1 MPVQLAALQDNHR
14 DLLIVNGFY
23 QDKAAKFL
31 FDSGS
36 SCDIVTLRFLRQ
48 NGISLSSL
56 RPTSRVL
63 VLPNG
68 NRQPLQSLSRQRI
81 RLTNYCDT
89 QDFLVADLETT
100 AFDVVLG
107 NPWLAKLNPLI
118 DFSERRL
125 RFSWRGKDIELSS
138 SRAAIES
145 TLLSAAQVRRA
156 VKQRLPV
163 FLVTLQVDDPPSHR
177 EAVDAPSH
185 CPAVDCLPS
194 HRAAPPAVDA
204 PSHCGGSGLSSLVTA
219 QAGDDL
225 PRADLATA
233 ACRLSK
239 SGASAFAAQIEKTLQ
254 DFQDV
259 FPGDLPSGL
268 PPQRAI
274 DHRIELEPG
283 SLPVGRP
290 VYRMSP
296 TELDEVKRQLD
307 ELLSKGFIRPSVSP
321 YGAPILFV
329 KKKDGSMRMCI
340 DYRALNK
347 TTIKNSY
354 SLPRIDDLLDQLHG
368 ATVFSKI
375 DLRSGY
381 HQIRVFEPDIP
392 KTAFR
397 TRYGHYE
404 FTVLPFG
411 LCNAPGTFQRLMN
424 DVFRQYLDKF
434 VLVYLDDILVYSKT
448 PD

>member
-1 MPVQLAALQDNHR
+1 
-14 DLLIVNGFY
+14 
-23 QDKAAKFL
+23 
-31 FDSGS
+31 
-36 SCDIVTLRFLRQ
+36 
-48 NGISLSSL
+48 
-56 RPTSRVL
+56 
-63 VLPNG
+63 
-68 NRQPLQSLSRQRI
+68 
-81 RLTNYCDT
+81 
-89 QDFLVADLETT
+89 
-100 AFDVVLG
+100 
-107 NPWLAKLNPLI
+107 
-118 DFSERRL
+118 
-125 RFSWRGKDIELSS
+125 
-138 SRAAIES
+138 
-145 TLLSAAQVRRA
+145 
-156 VKQRLPV
+156 
-163 FLVTLQVDDPPSHR
+163 
-177 EAVDAPSH
+177 
-185 CPAVDCLPS
+185 
-194 HRAAPPAVDA
+194 
-204 PSHCGGSGLSSLVTA
+204 
-219 QAGDDL
+219 
-225 PRADLATA
+225 LATA

-239 SGASAFAAQIEKTLQ
+239 SGASAFAAQIEITLQ

-283 SLPVGRP
+283 SLPVSRP

-448 PD
+448 PDEHLDHLQRVFSLLRQHQLYGKLSKCEFGKDTCDFLGHVITSSGIKPDPKKVQAVQDWPVPRDVTELRSFLGLAGCST